1 LELVAL
7 DAEKAFDTANYEI
20 MLSKLFHD
28 DIDGDMWTL
37 LRNVYKDLTL
47 KIKWNN
53 GISESINVSQGIR
66 KREKKL
72 SSLLY
77 EYKRY
82 NNTILNA
89 ITNSNLGAHMG
100 SIQVASPK
108 CADDIALLGEWTDI
122 QAMLNVIEHHTKRDM
137 VNINP
142 DKSEVMCFKGK
153 NDQSNVYTFGG
164 K

>member
-28 DIDGDMWTL
+28 DIDGDKWTL

-66 KREKKL
+66 KREK
-72 SSLLY
+72 
-77 EYKRY
+77 
-82 NNTILNA
+82 TIFP
-89 ITNSNLGAHMG
+89 I
-100 SIQVASPK
+100 VR
-108 CADDIALLGEWTDI
+108 
-122 QAMLNVIEHHTKRDM
+122 V
-137 VNINP
+137 
-142 DKSEVMCFKGK
+142 
-153 NDQSNVYTFGG
+153 
-164 K
+164 